1 MDKYLVELGRDPD
14 FLDLQRKRNVFSW
27 AMFAIMFSIF
37 FSYILAIAFFP
48 ELLAMPVKD
57 GSSIS
62 WGIPYAVLVIL
73 AGILLTTVFII
84 TTNRYFEPK
93 MKALVTKTSQAVSQ

>member
-1 MDKYLVELGRDPD
+1 MDKYLLELGQKPE
-14 FLDLQRKRNVFSW
+14 FVALQRKRNAFSW

-37 FSYILAIAFFP
+37 FSYILAIAFFS

-93 MKALVTKTSQAVSQ
+93 MRALLTEISSAV